1 MFPPEPKFKKEAV
14 GDPLFL
20 TPLLEEGRWREARYV
35 HIQIA
40 FFQIKQENR
49 FYKHLPYESYTS
61 KSKGLL
67 IVFFSKSIGEKMNLV
82 CDVTDIS
89 QIGQSTVKTYH
100 ECDLSGS
107 EHTTWVRQAARVG
120 PGLGFGP
127 DLVSYAGFITARHPQ
142 FNSHLYF
149 WFFPSQ
155 ADPSNDPII
164 LWLQVKQFRN
174 IYPLLESKPT
184 FFGKPVP

>member
-1 MFPPEPKFKKEAV
+1 M
-14 GDPLFL
+14 
-20 TPLLEEGRWREARYV
+20 
-35 HIQIA
+35 I
-40 FFQIKQENR
+40 
-49 FYKHLPYESYTS
+49 FYFSNF
-61 KSKGLL
+61 L
-67 IVFFSKSIGEKMNLV
+67 IVFFYKLNWREDEPWPRHVILCSSPMQWQNQV
-82 CDVTDIS
+82 CNVTDIS

-174 IYPLLESKPT
+174 IYPVLEPRPT
-184 FFGKPVP
+184 FFEFGALAEINKVRKQQFWI

>member
-1 MFPPEPKFKKEAV
+1 MI
-14 GDPLFL
+14 FL
-20 TPLLEEGRWREARYV
+20 
-35 HIQIA
+35 I
-40 FFQIKQENR
+40 
-49 FYKHLPYESYTS
+49 FY
-61 KSKGLL
+61 
-67 IVFFSKSIGEKMNLV
+67 FFSSLNSIGEKINLDEIFV
-82 CDVTDIS
+82 RAISYYVAIQCNGKTWALPMWFCQNLTAIWQCDLTDIS

-164 LWLQVKQFRN
+164 LWLQVEQFRN
-174 IYPLLESKPT
+174 TYPVLERKPT
-184 FFGKPVP
+184 FFESRKKRFASNKNWKFDA

>member
-1 MFPPEPKFKKEAV
+1 MFELNIGIVSFS
-14 GDPLFL
+14 DIFL
-20 TPLLEEGRWREARYV
+20 IYWLSSSL
-35 HIQIA
+35 
-40 FFQIKQENR
+40 N
-49 FYKHLPYESYTS
+49 L
-61 KSKGLL
+61 
-67 IVFFSKSIGEKMNLV
+67 IGEKMNLDEIFDHAISYINQMQWVNKV
-82 CDVTDIS
+82 CDLTDIS

-155 ADPSNDPII
+155 ADPSNNPII

-174 IYPLLESKPT
+174 IYPVLEPIYIFWKL
-184 FFGKPVP
+184 VP